1 MYCKKCWLLVSLVN
15 IYSLFTI
22 YESGSLQTFNIS
34 NITLQIVYV
43 YVNMQYT
50 WALLFK
56 TLSAVKGQKLV
67 VQREKRKKLFS
78 EISYVL
84 VKITSKHVTKHCT
97 QRR

>member
-34 NITLQIVYV
+34 NITLQIGYV

-56 TLSAVKGQKLV
+56 TLSAVKGQKHV
-67 VQREKRKKLFS
+67 VQRKKLFS